1 MKLYRLLF
9 LNEGQEIFGENA
21 FTQGFVALNVISDN
35 MIVVFN
41 PTEFMN
47 AYEKNNA
54 EAMAH
59 SLRGYIEYRDEDEYV
74 QISWSCSEKGWGPL
88 LYQILLKVHETKW
101 LLSDENLSS
110 NAANVY
116 NAMYKLS
123 NLYHRKWVGDRTSR
137 YECLQTDKIPQ
148 LANYPED
155 DIQNEEQFLQYLK
168 GINVDPSQTGCFWAY
183 KKKSHEDAIAKMLNA
198 GKAFA
203 RKYGSNVIETLTS
216 VAAPTFNQQ
225 QNCRT
230 R

>member
-1 MKLYRLLF
+1 MKLYSLLF
-9 LNEGQEIFGENA
+9 LNEGQEIFGANA
-21 FTQGFVALNVISDN
+21 ISQGFVALNVPSHD
-35 MIVVFN
+35 MIVIFN
-41 PTEFMN
+41 PTEFMQ
-47 AYEKNNA
+47 AYEEDNA

-59 SLRGYIEYRDEDEYV
+59 SLRGYMQYRDEDEYV

-88 LYQILLKVHETKW
+88 LYQILLKVHEPKW
-101 LLSDENLSS
+101 LLSDENLSG

-116 NAMYKLS
+116 NTMYKLP
-123 NLYHRKWVGDRTSR
+123 NLYHRKWVGDRSSR
-137 YECLQTDKIPQ
+137 SECLQTDKIPQ

-183 KKKSHEDAIAKMLNA
+183 KKKNHEGAIAKMLNA

-203 RKYGSNVIETLTS
+203 RKQGSDVVEKLTD

-225 QNCRT
+225 QKCRT